1 MSDIEWDFSEIDKL
15 AADLGE
21 VPKNAGKF
29 IRKAVEVTARHVKDD
44 WRKPLLGSESVPRG
58 ASSISYDLMGGEA
71 IRGSEITA
79 EIGPETGGVG
89 SLVSALEDGF
99 GGRQGPLGYGAAA
112 LQMNE
117 EDFQTGL
124 EQALEDA
131 ENEAGL

>member
-1 MSDIEWDFSEIDKL
+1 MSSMEFDFSEIDKL
-15 AADLGE
+15 AADLGD

-29 IRKAVEVTARHVKDD
+29 IRKAVEVSARHVKDD
-44 WRKPLLGSESVPRG
+44 WRKPLEGSQSVPGG
-58 ASSISYDLMGGEA
+58 ARTISYDLTGGEA

-79 EIGPETGGVG
+79 EIGPEIGGIG
-89 SLVSALEDGF
+89 SVVSALEDGF

-131 ENEAGL
+131 EKEAGL